1 MANSVCESEWDE
13 LSQAYAFL
21 GNSLLA
27 PMIQTSSA
35 GSDPAFWEAFPDFG
49 DGRVAAACEACA
61 QAVRAIGER
70 SCASGRDAVELASTE
85 FTRLF
90 IGPPSPAAAPWES
103 FYRSQ
108 SENPVGFGEATHQ
121 MRGLLRRAGLE
132 VSNENNQ
139 YADHIG
145 LELLFLSE
153 MCRRRAQG
161 GKDAATDESCGDAAL
176 AAFVREHPLGWIALL
191 RAQVERTFPNGYVD
205 GVLGV
210 AEALLALLEER
221 LAA

>member
-1 MANSVCESEWDE
+1 MANSMREVEWGE
-13 LSQAYAFL
+13 LSQACAFL

-27 PMIQTSSA
+27 PMAQTA
-35 GSDPAFWEAFPDFG
+35 NVGADPAFWEAFPDFG
-49 DGRVAAACEACA
+49 DARVTAACEACA
-61 QAVRAIGER
+61 QAARGLARRAQE
-70 SCASGRDAVELASTE
+70 SGRDAVELASTE

-108 SENPVGFGEATHQ
+108 SDNPVGFGEATHQ
-121 MRGLLRRAGLE
+121 MRELLRAAGLE
-132 VSNENNQ
+132 VRNENNQ

-153 MCRRRAQG
+153 LARRRAQG
-161 GKDAATDESCGDAAL
+161 AQAAADGSCTDEAIL
-176 AAFVREHPLGWIALL
+176 AFVREHPLGWISSL
-191 RAQVERTFPNGYVD
+191 RAAVDAAFPGGYVS

-210 AEALLALLEER
+210 AASLLEMLEGR